1 MEGGLSAQV
10 ELFPYGESETEDLP
24 VAPRPR
30 WERAYVANLLLS
42 DLMCALAAAF
52 AAHLV
57 RFGGAAANL
66 AGPSEVPYLAL
77 AAGFGPVWIAAMA
90 LGGAYSHRV
99 LGTGS
104 DEYRRLINVTVR
116 LLAAVALLSY
126 ATQLRLARGFVAIAL
141 PLALLLTAVARHG
154 LRKHLHARR
163 ATGEAMED
171 VLVVGTVAEVKDLVR
186 HFRRS
191 PHAGF
196 RVMGAAVPKPAVA
209 VEVDGEPVPVLCTP
223 ANILEGLANT
233 QADAVAIASTSAF
246 EDGALQRLAWEL
258 EGTGIDLVVAPAVTD
273 VAGPRISVRPI
284 AGLPLLHVE
293 EPQLS
298 GAARI
303 VKAMVDR
310 SFAAL
315 MLLSVAP
322 LLAGIA
328 VLVRLTSP
336 GPAFF
341 RQERVGRHGET
352 FRIWKFR
359 SMHTDAEARRIEL
372 QQRNDTDG
380 LLFKLRED
388 PRLTPIGRFLR
399 RWSLDEL
406 PQLINVLRGDMSIVG
421 PRPPLP
427 SEVENFEEGAR
438 RRLLV
443 KPGLTGLWQ
452 VSGRADLA
460 WNETVRLDLYY
471 VENWS
476 PALDLMIAWKTMAA
490 VMSGRGAY

>member
-1 MEGGLSAQV
+1 MSAQV
-10 ELFPYGESETEDLP
+10 ELFPYGEPDTEDIA
-24 VAPRPR
+24 VAPRPH
-30 WERAYVANLLLS
+30 WERAYVANLVFTDLL
-42 DLMCALAAAF
+42 CALAAAF

-57 RFGGAAANL
+57 RFGGVAANV
-66 AGPSEVPYLAL
+66 AGTSEVPYLAL
-77 AAGFGPVWIAAMA
+77 AAGFGPVWIAAMG
-90 LGGAYSHRV
+90 LGGAYSHRI

-116 LLAAVALLSY
+116 LLAGIALLSY
-126 ATQLRLARGFVAIAL
+126 ATQLRLARGFVAVAL
-141 PLALLLTAVARHG
+141 PLALLLTAVARHV
-154 LRKHLHARR
+154 LRKRLHTRR
-163 ATGEAMED
+163 AMGQAMED
-171 VLVVGTVAEVKDLVR
+171 VLVVGTVAEVKELVR

-196 RVMGAAVPKPAVA
+196 RVMGAAVAKPAVA
-209 VEVDGEPVPVLCTP
+209 VDVDGEPVPVLCTP

-233 QADAVAIASTSAF
+233 QADAVAVASTSSF

-258 EGTGIDLVVAPAVTD
+258 EGSGIDLVVAPAVTD

-298 GAARI
+298 GAARAA
-303 VKAMVDR
+303 KAVIDR
-310 SFAAL
+310 SLAAL
-315 MLLSVAP
+315 MLLSIAP
-322 LLAGIA
+322 FLAVIA
-328 VLVRLTSP
+328 VVVRLTSE

-341 RQERVGRHGET
+341 RQERVGRHGKT

-359 SMHTDAEARRIEL
+359 TMNVDAEAHRIDL
-372 QQRNDTDG
+372 LHRNEHDG
-380 LLFKLRED
+380 KLFKIRHD
-388 PRLTPIGRFLR
+388 PRMTPVGRFLR
-399 RWSLDEL
+399 RWSIDEL
-406 PQLINVLRGDMSIVG
+406 PQLFNVLVGHMSIVG

-476 PALDLMIAWKTMAA
+476 PALDLMIAWKTMWA
-490 VMSGRGAY
+490 VISGRGAY

>member
-1 MEGGLSAQV
+1 MSAQV
-10 ELFPYGESETEDLP
+10 ELFSYDSPEPDVA
-24 VAPRPR
+24 VAPRPA
-30 WERAYVANLLLS
+30 WERAYVSKLLLS
-42 DLMCALAAAF
+42 DLLCALAAAF
-52 AAHLV
+52 VAYFV

-66 AGPSEVPYLAL
+66 AGPGEVPYLSL
-77 AAGFGPVWIAAMA
+77 AAGFGPLWLAAMA
-90 LGGAYSHRV
+90 AGGAYARRI

-104 DEYRRLINVTVR
+104 EEYRRLLNVTVR
-116 LLAAVALLSY
+116 LLAAVAILSY

-141 PLALLLTAVARHG
+141 PLALVLTAVCRHVI
-154 LRKHLHARR
+154 RKRLHARR
-163 ATGEAMED
+163 AAGEAMED
-171 VLVVGTVAEVKDLVR
+171 VLVVGTVAEVKELVR

-196 RVMGAAVPKPAVA
+196 RVMGAAVPPPALV
-209 VEVDGEPVPVLCTP
+209 VEVDGEPVPVLCNPSTVL
-223 ANILEGLANT
+223 AGLENT

-273 VAGPRISVRPI
+273 VAGPRISVRPV

-298 GAARI
+298 GVARI
-303 VKAMVDR
+303 AKSIIDR
-310 SFAAL
+310 TLALFMLVGLAPVFAVIAL
-315 MLLSVAP
+315 A
-322 LLAGIA
+322 
-328 VLVRLTSP
+328 VRLTTH
-336 GPAFF
+336 GPVFF
-341 RQERVGRHGET
+341 RQERVGRHGEH

-359 SMHTDAEARRIEL
+359 SMRTDAERLRSEL
-372 QQRNDTDG
+372 SQRNETDG
-380 LLFKLRED
+380 VLFKIRND
-388 PRLTPIGRFLR
+388 PRITPIGRFLR

-406 PQLINVLRGDMSIVG
+406 PQLFNVLIGQMSIVG

-438 RRLLV
+438 RKLLV

-452 VSGRADLA
+452 VSGRAELA
-460 WNETVRLDLYY
+460 WTETVRLDLYY

-476 PALDLMIAWKTMAA
+476 PALDIMIAWKTISA
-490 VMSGRGAY
+490 VLTGRGAY